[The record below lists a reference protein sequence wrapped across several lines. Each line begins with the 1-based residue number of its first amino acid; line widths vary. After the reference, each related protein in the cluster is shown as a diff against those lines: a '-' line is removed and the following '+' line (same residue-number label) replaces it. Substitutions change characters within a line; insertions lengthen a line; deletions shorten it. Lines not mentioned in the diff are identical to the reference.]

1 MQQTDF
7 SFKSR
12 YFILPFALLA
22 LAGTFPTVGKAPEP
36 ASTPI
41 PAPEAAFTPLSEAE
55 KTALIARLKS
65 ESGSVK
71 GIRCQ
76 FVQTSAS
83 AMLVKPEVSRG
94 TLSFVKPM
102 SFRYEYENGNIFTL
116 EQGTFTYL
124 LPAQKQAGKLDLR
137 RYDRLLGKYGDP
149 LAIVDHIGTEYEILE
164 AGKSGERYRL
174 KLSPG
179 AKGKRGPM
187 STVTLEFTGAPLAMS
202 MLSVAMKN
210 GDSLSLAFSH
220 TELNPALPKDVFS
233 VKIPAGVALKESL
246 PSGLN
251 F

>member
-1 MQQTDF
+1 
-7 SFKSR
+7 
-12 YFILPFALLA
+12 
-22 LAGTFPTVGKAPEP
+22 
-36 ASTPI
+36 
-41 PAPEAAFTPLSEAE
+41 
-55 KTALIARLKS
+55 
-65 ESGSVK
+65 
-71 GIRCQ
+71 
-76 FVQTSAS
+76 VQTSAT

-116 EQGTFTYL
+116 EQGSFTYF
-124 LPAQKQAGKLDLR
+124 LPAQKQAGRLDLR

-164 AGKSGERYRL
+164 AGKNGESYRL

-179 AKGKRGPM
+179 AKAKRGPM
-187 STVTLEFTGAPLAMS
+187 SSVTLEFAGAPLAMS
-202 MLSVAMKN
+202 RLSVAMKN